1 VDAVKSLTHWRRGR
15 EVKTEHTR
23 EVVRSEVPAEY
34 ARALVAMGER
44 IERLERAIAA
54 LALEAARDG

>member
-23 EVVRSEVPAEY
+23 EVVR
-34 ARALVAMGER
+34 ALVAMGER

-54 LALEAARDG
+54 LAIEASRDS